1 MKDFKDYKQMENAG
15 WENMHSLLDQHMPE
29 KKRRFAFL
37 YFTGLIFGVLLLISF
52 LSWLNYKGDTLMNHS
67 KQIPIAIMDSKK
79 EITSDDKMTVPV
91 EDHSIQTIG
100 HEKLNAEFV
109 HSETASHSSNKTN
122 AQTKFSS
129 PGTENGHSN
138 LILSSSELTKDQ
150 PTVQNEMN
158 QNDMSATTNY
168 SGKMQFIDIHKLPC
182 LPIHSIQSQQSD
194 NSTRALLLPAIIHP
208 VANKPSE
215 KIQFGIQSGL
225 QYFTSNKT
233 ISYLAGVQTNYKLSE
248 KLSISVSPT
257 LEINKGN
264 FLVLNDEEQSIILNS
279 LDSFRANTKIFD
291 TNFEDVLANPASG
304 LNTSQIKKY
313 NTLYNLLLPVSINYH
328 VNKHWQV
335 AAGLKLS
342 IPLHHEI
349 LSSSKSN
356 IIQWDDPTTSTW
368 NVKPINYFAQA
379 GIHFRPWNSFGIS
392 LDYSFL
398 ILKQNA
404 VQNNLSTSANPAVN
418 AIIENYLRHFST
430 SINYKF

>member
-1 MKDFKDYKQMENAG
+1 MKDFKDYKQIENAG
-15 WENMHSLLDQHMPE
+15 WDNMHSLLDQHMPQ

-37 YFTGLIFGVLLLISF
+37 YFTGFIFGVLLLISF
-52 LSWLNYKGDTLMNHS
+52 LSWLNYKGLKQMNHS
-67 KQIPIAIMDSKK
+67 KQIPITMMDSKK
-79 EITSDDKMTVPV
+79 EMTSEDKMTVPV
-91 EDHSIQTIG
+91 EDHSIETTG
-100 HEKLNAEFV
+100 REKLNPEFV
-109 HSETASHSSNKTN
+109 HSETASHSSNKIN
-122 AQTKFSS
+122 AQTKFNA
-129 PGTENGHSN
+129 PGTENNNSN
-138 LILSSSELTKDQ
+138 LVLSSSELTKDQ
-150 PTVQNEMN
+150 SAVQNEMN
-158 QNDMSATTNY
+158 QKEMPASTNHTVNIEL
-168 SGKMQFIDIHKLPC
+168 IDIHNLPC

-194 NSTRALLLPAIIHP
+194 NSTRALLLPVFIHP
-208 VANKPSE
+208 VANKPTE
-215 KIQFGIQSGL
+215 KIQFGIQTGL

-233 ISYLAGVQTNYKLSE
+233 ISYIAGVQANYKLSE
-248 KLSISVSPT
+248 KWSISVSPT

-279 LDSFRANTKIFD
+279 LDSFRVNTKIFD

-356 IIQWDDPTTSTW
+356 IIQWDDPNTSTW
-368 NVKPINYFAQA
+368 NVKPINYFVQA
-379 GIHFRPWNSFGIS
+379 GIHFHPWNSFGIS
-392 LDYSFL
+392 LEYSFL

-404 VQNNLSTSANPAVN
+404 GLNNFSASTNPAVN
-418 AIIENYLRHFST
+418 AITENNLRHFSA
-430 SINYKF
+430 SMNYRF